1 MSEIGQSL
9 IGQKVGDKVNVRDL
23 ETEEESSFE
32 IVEITS
38 WK

>member
-9 IGQKVGDKVNVRDL
+9 IGKKMGDKVQFRDL
-23 ETEEESSFE
+23 ETEEERTYE
-32 IVEITS
+32 IVEIKG

>member
-9 IGQKVGDKVNVRDL
+9 IGRKVGETVDFRDL
-23 ETEEESSFE
+23 ETEEEHTYTVVAIE
-32 IVEITS
+32 G